1 MSKKHNTHRP
11 TELKETPRNSDFS
24 SMCSS
29 WEELVLGATCSTI
42 YCDIIEGQI
51 TVSRIAITVP
61 LDSYFNISSGPQL
74 CPSLMSSLPA
84 STVLTSPLPS
94 PTSVTA
100 MLLTTTTQLPHPSTT
115 QSSSTSVAQLD
126 TVTVTSAKTVSS
138 FALPYTSSAQFFST
152 RAAAMTTQ
160 VTSTPRPPTPTV
172 VISSLARYDGL
183 LRKELGAA
191 DLRISRKVSLPIA
204 NKFMHA
210 GLSCYLQIE
219 DDEILREI
227 QIQVSITNV
236 LFIFTML
243 YP

>member
-1 MSKKHNTHRP
+1 M
-11 TELKETPRNSDFS
+11 
-24 SMCSS
+24 
-29 WEELVLGATCSTI
+29 LGATCSTI

-100 MLLTTTTQLPHPSTT
+100 MLRTTTTQLPHPSTT
-115 QSSSTSVAQLD
+115 QSFSTSMAQLD
-126 TVTVTSAKTVSS
+126 TVTVTSATRIASS

-160 VTSTPRPPTPTV
+160 VTSTPRPPAPTV
-172 VISSLARYDGL
+172 VISSLARYDEL
-183 LRKELGAA
+183 LREELGAA
-191 DLRISRKVSLPIA
+191 DLRISRKVS
-204 NKFMHA
+204 N
-210 GLSCYLQIE
+210 C
-219 DDEILREI
+219 
-227 QIQVSITNV
+227 
-236 LFIFTML
+236 
-243 YP
+243 